1 MLKQVEKGVFVHQSE
16 FVQTNA
22 TVVQGQTGVLLIDP
36 GITESEMACLADDLR
51 KLGRPVVAGF
61 STHPDWDHVLWH
73 SEFGEAPRYGTTY
86 CAAFMQDLRSSTNW
100 KDRAA
105 KELPPELASEIPLDL
120 YGLITSLPAGATH
133 IPWDGPK
140 VRILEHRA
148 HFQGHAALL
157 IEERRVLVAG
167 DMLSDVLPPILDW
180 SAADPIKD
188 YLDALSLLESAADDA
203 DVIIPGHG
211 SVGGNDQL
219 RARIKQDR
227 AYVQA
232 LRDNQTIS
240 DPRIVPSDKKD
251 QELAIEIH
259 AGQLKQLAEKRVRD
273 GMDS

>member
-51 KLGRPVVAGF
+51 KLGQPVAAGF

-73 SEFGEAPRYGTTY
+73 SEFGEASRYGTAY

-133 IPWDGPK
+133 IP
-140 VRILEHRA
+140 
-148 HFQGHAALL
+148 
-157 IEERRVLVAG
+157 
-167 DMLSDVLPPILDW
+167 
-180 SAADPIKD
+180 
-188 YLDALSLLESAADDA
+188 
-203 DVIIPGHG
+203 
-211 SVGGNDQL
+211 
-219 RARIKQDR
+219 
-227 AYVQA
+227 
-232 LRDNQTIS
+232 
-240 DPRIVPSDKKD
+240 
-251 QELAIEIH
+251 
-259 AGQLKQLAEKRVRD
+259 
-273 GMDS
+273 

>member
-1 MLKQVEKGVFVHQSE
+1 
-16 FVQTNA
+16 
-22 TVVQGQTGVLLIDP
+22 
-36 GITESEMACLADDLR
+36 
-51 KLGRPVVAGF
+51 
-61 STHPDWDHVLWH
+61 
-73 SEFGEAPRYGTTY
+73 
-86 CAAFMQDLRSSTNW
+86 
-100 KDRAA
+100 
-105 KELPPELASEIPLDL
+105 
-120 YGLITSLPAGATH
+120 
-133 IPWDGPK
+133 
-140 VRILEHRA
+140 
-148 HFQGHAALL
+148 
-157 IEERRVLVAG
+157 
-167 DMLSDVLPPILDW
+167 MLSDVLPPILDW

-240 DPRIVPSDKKD
+240 DPRIVPSGKKD